1 MFIGLLG
8 GTFNPIH
15 NGHMHIAN
23 YVYNTLTL
31 DRVIFIPTGDPPH
44 KLATSLAPAHHRLQ
58 MVKLATE
65 PFEPFVVD
73 DREALSPTVS
83 YSIDTITDLK
93 NTFPRETRLG
103 FIIGLDAFLE
113 LPSWKQAPHLFEL
126 CHFIVCSRPGV
137 TFTQLQSLEDDYPFV
152 GPPLRNLG
160 LAHSRA
166 CRPKTSNRGLVAAY
180 CGVLYNSTP
189 IISMTRTT
197 PPKLSLSHEQA
208 IFIAQAAKDKKA
220 EDVLVLEVGDLTS
233 LADFFIFGSGESERQ
248 VRGLAAFIEKSMA
261 TRYQA
266 LPVIEGKETANWI
279 LLDYGNII
287 VHIFRSDIR
296 QYYALE
302 KMWAD
307 APQVPIPEPEHP
319 FSPPR
324 QLVNG

>member
-1 MFIGLLG
+1 MFICLLG

-15 NGHMHIAN
+15 NGHLHIAN

-137 TFTQLQSLEDDYPFV
+137 TFTQLQSLPF
-152 GPPLRNLG
+152 L
-160 LAHSRA
+160 S
-166 CRPKTSNRGLVAAY
+166 
-180 CGVLYNSTP
+180 ST
-189 IISMTRTT
+189 
-197 PPKLSLSHEQA
+197 SLS
-208 IFIAQAAKDKKA
+208 
-220 EDVLVLEVGDLTS
+220 S
-233 LADFFIFGSGESERQ
+233 LQSLDQ
-248 VRGLAAFIEKSMA
+248 QNA
-261 TRYQA
+261 TRLDIA
-266 LPVIEGKETANWI
+266 LPSEKTIT
-279 LLDYGNII
+279 LLSVPPCEISASLIREHVALKRPIGAWLPPTVESYII
-287 VHIFRSDIR
+287 QH
-296 QYYALE
+296 
-302 KMWAD
+302 
-307 APQVPIPEPEHP
+307 
-319 FSPPR
+319 
-324 QLVNG
+324 QLYR